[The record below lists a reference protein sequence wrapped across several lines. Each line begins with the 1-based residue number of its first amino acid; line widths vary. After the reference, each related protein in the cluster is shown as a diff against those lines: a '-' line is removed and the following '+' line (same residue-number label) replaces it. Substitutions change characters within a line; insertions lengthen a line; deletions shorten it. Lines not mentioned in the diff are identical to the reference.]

1 MRHIIHILFILLF
14 HKVMIANDK
23 INISSF
29 SVTSGMP
36 SNEVFCGEYDDLGFL
51 WFGTRNG
58 LSRYDGYSFKNIY
71 LSKLLSDC
79 NVSNSIKLMEKDKD
93 GLFWL
98 ITENDDV
105 YVFDS
110 KIMSLTNIPIEVYI
124 KGSINDILITNDNKI
139 YLGTGQGIFRYSKS
153 LNCFMFIK
161 KMSVKSIF
169 EDSKENIWIG
179 TWNAGV
185 YLFDRQSY
193 KTTRYKRVE
202 SKFGITAFEEDNE
215 GNIWISTWDGDF
227 LYCLLEPDKFDSEK
241 VKLIPAR
248 GFNSVLPDPVIYDLM
263 FDDEHGCL
271 WVPSWIDSFCTL
283 KITPLLIIHTP

>member
-124 KGSINDILITNDNKI
+124 KGSINDILITNDDEI
-139 YLGTGQGIFRYSKS
+139 YLGRGQGVFRYSKS
-153 LNCFMFIK
+153 LN
-161 KMSVKSIF
+161 
-169 EDSKENIWIG
+169 
-179 TWNAGV
+179 
-185 YLFDRQSY
+185 
-193 KTTRYKRVE
+193 
-202 SKFGITAFEEDNE
+202 
-215 GNIWISTWDGDF
+215 
-227 LYCLLEPDKFDSEK
+227 
-241 VKLIPAR
+241 
-248 GFNSVLPDPVIYDLM
+248 
-263 FDDEHGCL
+263 
-271 WVPSWIDSFCTL
+271 
-283 KITPLLIIHTP
+283 

>member
-51 WFGTRNG
+51 WFGTKNG

-124 KGSINDILITNDNKI
+124 KGSIKGRTPKRGSPLNRRFRQPRQIPMLRASSTIAQSGGTN
-139 YLGTGQGIFRYSKS
+139 F
-153 LNCFMFIK
+153 
-161 KMSVKSIF
+161 
-169 EDSKENIWIG
+169 
-179 TWNAGV
+179 
-185 YLFDRQSY
+185 
-193 KTTRYKRVE
+193 
-202 SKFGITAFEEDNE
+202 
-215 GNIWISTWDGDF
+215 
-227 LYCLLEPDKFDSEK
+227 
-241 VKLIPAR
+241 
-248 GFNSVLPDPVIYDLM
+248 
-263 FDDEHGCL
+263 
-271 WVPSWIDSFCTL
+271 
-283 KITPLLIIHTP
+283 